1 MERRLRVLA
10 LWLSETNTKYDGIY
24 NGAVERKISEAI
36 AETKKE
42 IGDMLLEVLDL
53 SVDGVTENLEDT
65 DYAKEQERIVNLR
78 K

>member
-10 LWLSETNTKYDGIY
+10 LWLSETNAKYDGIY
-24 NGAVERKISEAI
+24 NGVVESKINEAI
-36 AETKKE
+36 AETKRE

-53 SVDGVTENLEDT
+53 NEDNVTECLQGT